1 MQFIYVLAGWE
12 GSAADGRVLRDALS
26 RRIGL
31 PIQDGYYY
39 LVDAGYTNGKCF
51 LAPFRGQRY
60 HLSEWRTGRQPL
72 TPEEFFNMK
81 HASARNVIERCFGML
96 KMRWDIIRNPNF
108 YPIKQQGRII
118 MACCLLQNHIRE
130 NMPVDPIEIRYGD
143 NPQHEGPVELD
154 GDPITSVEPTQEW
167 TDLRYNLAN
176 QMFNHWM
183 QNRHMSHRGK
193 GANYVWT
200 IEEDEKLV
208 ESMVELKRSGNWD
221 GEGGSGLKK
230 NYKKELERILQDK
243 LPGHGLK
250 EKPHIESRCKLLKK
264 QYYAIYDVR
273 SNGELSGFGWDDDK
287 KCVTASTDVW
297 DDYLKSHPD
306 CSFMKNKSFP
316 YYDQLSLIWSKD
328 RATGINAETPIDVVE
343 DLEREENVN
352 QEDEELDED
361 GVHIIPPTTKSQR
374 EGKKPERKRS
384 RSTDGLILSLE
395 RMTDALTSHM
405 DKSNEQ
411 MGKFVETVAG
421 VDQEKKN
428 NRHKLNEEL
437 QKIEDL
443 TSVEKQKAAMKL
455 VRDPELLDYFFTLQ
469 DDAQKETLLLEL
481 LAGN

>member
-1 MQFIYVLAGWE
+1 M
-12 GSAADGRVLRDALS
+12 S
-26 RRIGL
+26 R
-31 PIQDGYYY
+31 
-39 LVDAGYTNGKCF
+39 
-51 LAPFRGQRY
+51 
-60 HLSEWRTGRQPL
+60 
-72 TPEEFFNMK
+72 
-81 HASARNVIERCFGML
+81 
-96 KMRWDIIRNPNF
+96 
-108 YPIKQQGRII
+108 
-118 MACCLLQNHIRE
+118 
-130 NMPVDPIEIRYGD
+130 
-143 NPQHEGPVELD
+143 
-154 GDPITSVEPTQEW
+154 
-167 TDLRYNLAN
+167 
-176 QMFNHWM
+176 
-183 QNRHMSHRGK
+183 RGK
-193 GANYVWT
+193 GANHVWT

-230 NYKKELERILQDK
+230 NYQKELERILQDK

-250 EKPHIESRCKLLKK
+250 EKPHIESRYKLLKK

-287 KCVTASTDVW
+287 KCVTASTD
-297 DDYLKSHPD
+297 SHPD
-306 CSFMKNKSFP
+306 CSFMKNKPFP

-328 RATGINAETPIDVVE
+328 RATGINAETPIDVVK

-361 GVHIIPPTTKSQR
+361 GVHIIPPTTKSQS
-374 EGKKPERKRS
+374 EGKKPERKRR

-411 MGKFVETVAG
+411 M
-421 VDQEKKN
+421 
-428 NRHKLNEEL
+428 
-437 QKIEDL
+437 DL
-443 TSVEKQKAAMKL
+443 MSVEKQKAAMKL